1 MISRRANSD
10 DIPQM
15 LPLWQDLMD
24 SHAQMDRMFE
34 PVENAAPQ
42 FGEFVKSLLDK
53 ENYLVAVAEIESKVV
68 GYVIGSVVITPEVFA
83 LRRRMYIQD
92 MVIDPTYRR
101 QGIGK
106 KLMEMALAF
115 AKEQQVEKLDL
126 LVAVKNEGGNKFW
139 KEMGFEP
146 ALNYMNLY
154 LS

>member
-1 MISRRANSD
+1 
-10 DIPQM
+10 
-15 LPLWQDLMD
+15 
-24 SHAQMDRMFE
+24 
-34 PVENAAPQ
+34 VENAAPQ